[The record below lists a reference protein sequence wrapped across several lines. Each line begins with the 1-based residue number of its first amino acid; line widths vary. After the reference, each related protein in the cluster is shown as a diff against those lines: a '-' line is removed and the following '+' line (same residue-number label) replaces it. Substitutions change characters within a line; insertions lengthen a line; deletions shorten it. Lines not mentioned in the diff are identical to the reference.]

1 MFGFYVNGKN
11 INTLFKAGPV
21 TTESTSGGFRQN
33 GQAIQYQSK
42 STSISNVPRTFFNIM
57 NLDLNTYLKDI
68 NAPPTIT
75 PLGITITETG
85 STEQFPAISGYRALY
100 VTDGSGTCMFD
111 SDVTIS
117 KIFLVG
123 GGGSASDG
131 SSATAKFGTGG
142 LVADYNVNISL
153 PANTPFSVKIGAGGI
168 YGSPGGVSYLQ
179 INGTLYNVTGGSSTG
194 TLVSQGKL
202 FNSNQLYYGGSGS
215 GSTADALLGGG
226 GGGGGSGGGNTSGS
240 IGRNGGGI
248 SATLTGGTGGA
259 GGTLSSQGGTGGS
272 NSFYGGGGGGG
283 SFGSISR
290 PIGGAG
296 GSGILNTGS
305 GGGNTG
311 SATTTPNGTFFTGGG
326 GAGGNG
332 GKNTGGGGGRGGYNG
347 LLYLNG
353 GAGGSGIVIILFN

>member
-1 MFGFYVNGKN
+1 MSGFYVNGRN

-21 TTESTSGGFRQN
+21 TSESTSGGFRQN

-68 NAPPTIT
+68 NAQPTIT
-75 PLGITITETG
+75 PLDITITETG
-85 STEQFPAISGYRALY
+85 STPQFPAISGYRALY

-123 GGGSASDG
+123 GGGSAANGPSVG
-131 SSATAKFGTGG
+131 ARFGTGG
-142 LVADYNVNISL
+142 LVSENNVNISL

-168 YGSPGGVSYLQ
+168 SGNGGVSYVR
-179 INGTLYNVTGGSSTG
+179 INGTLYNVPGGSATG
-194 TLVSQGKL
+194 TSVSQGTL

-259 GGTLSSQGGTGGS
+259 GGTSSSKGGTGGS

-283 SFGSISR
+283 SFGSNNS

-311 SATTTPNGTFFTGGG
+311 SGTYSSNGTFFTGGG

-332 GKNTGGGGGRGGYNG
+332 GINTGGGGGRGGYNSI
-347 LLYLNG
+347 LYLSG
-353 GAGGSGIVIILFN
+353 GAGGSGIVIILFNY